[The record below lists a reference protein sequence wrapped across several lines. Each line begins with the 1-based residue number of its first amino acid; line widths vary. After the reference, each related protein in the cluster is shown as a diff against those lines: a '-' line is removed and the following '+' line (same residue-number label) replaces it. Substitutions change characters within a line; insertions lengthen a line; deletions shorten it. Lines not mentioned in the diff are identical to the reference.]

1 MTYQRIEVL
10 SGTERRRS
18 YTPAE
23 KARLVEEA
31 FRPGVVVTEAARR
44 LGVDESLLYRWRR
57 SMMAPPPAAAV
68 PGFVAVA
75 ITPEPDRADAPA
87 AGPAV
92 LEIALPCGT
101 RVRLDG
107 AVDPALATAVLGAL
121 VLARRAPGSRCRAGF
136 GCGWPPV
143 TRTCA

>member
-23 KARLVEEA
+23 KARLVDEA

-57 SMMAPPPAAAV
+57 SMRAPPPAAAV

-75 ITPEPDRADAPA
+75 ITPEPDRTDAPA
-87 AGPAV
+87 PVPSAAPAEPVASPAV

-107 AVDPALATAVLGAL
+107 AVDPALAAAVLGAL
-121 VLARRAPGSRCRAGF
+121 VPARRAP
-136 GCGWPPV
+136 
-143 TRTCA
+143 

>member
-57 SMMAPPPAAAV
+57 SMRVELV
-68 PGFVAVA
+68 PGNETGGVM
-75 ITPEPDRADAPA
+75 
-87 AGPAV
+87 
-92 LEIALPCGT
+92 
-101 RVRLDG
+101 RVPFL
-107 AVDPALATAVLGAL
+107 
-121 VLARRAPGSRCRAGF
+121 
-136 GCGWPPV
+136 
-143 TRTCA
+143 

>member
-57 SMMAPPPAAAV
+57 SMMAPPPATAV

-75 ITPEPDRADAPA
+75 ITPEPDQTDAPA
-87 AGPAV
+87 PVPSAAPAEPAASPAV
-92 LEIALPCGT
+92 LEITLPCGT

-121 VLARRAPGSRCRAGF
+121 VPARRAP
-136 GCGWPPV
+136 
-143 TRTCA
+143 

>member
-31 FRPGVVVTEAARR
+31 FRPGVVVTEVARR

-57 SMMAPPPAAAV
+57 SMRAPAAAV

-75 ITPEPDRADAPA
+75 ITPEPDQTDAPA
-87 AGPAV
+87 PVPSAAPAEPVASPAV

-121 VLARRAPGSRCRAGF
+121 VPAWRAP
-136 GCGWPPV
+136 
-143 TRTCA
+143 

>member
-57 SMMAPPPAAAV
+57 SMRAPAAAV
-68 PGFVAVA
+68 PG
-75 ITPEPDRADAPA
+75 
-87 AGPAV
+87 
-92 LEIALPCGT
+92 LE
-101 RVRLDG
+101 RLASG
-107 AVDPALATAVLGAL
+107 
-121 VLARRAPGSRCRAGF
+121 
-136 GCGWPPV
+136 
-143 TRTCA
+143 RTG

>member
-57 SMMAPPPAAAV
+57 SMMVPPPAAAV

-75 ITPEPDRADAPA
+75 ITPEPDRTDAPA
-87 AGPAV
+87 PVPAAAPAEPAASPAV

-121 VLARRAPGSRCRAGF
+121 VPARRAP
-136 GCGWPPV
+136 
-143 TRTCA
+143 